1 MDAVLAEEHILLH
14 LTTVFPQHLQR
25 NSQQTETTIKEKSQL
40 KLNIHKFFCQDIA
53 FPPRFQVQQMH
64 QVAQH
69 TTSTKQ
75 VISESL

>member
-40 KLNIHKFFCQDIA
+40 KLNIHKFFLSRYS
-53 FPPRFQVQQMH
+53 F
-64 QVAQH
+64 
-69 TTSTKQ
+69 STKVSSPADASSSTAYNQ
-75 VISESL
+75 YQASHF